1 MLTGPILVAELCV
14 ATEPLQPSEPL
25 PPLAAHEVAPVVDQ
39 VAVTDC
45 PVCIALGVTEKVL
58 MTGGGG
64 VLLTSTVTDTG
75 VLAPP
80 SPVHVSV
87 YTKFPAALIGPT
99 NSVDTGATAPLQLSA
114 PLPPL
119 AEQEV
124 APIDAQVSSV
134 EPPVGIVLGNAVS
147 SVMSGGTG
155 GTLLTL
161 RTTELGALGPPGPVQ
176 FNV

>member
-1 MLTGPILVAELCV
+1 VLTGPILVAELCV

-119 AEQEV
+119 ADV
-124 APIDAQVSSV
+124 PVPWPLP
-134 EPPVGIVLGNAVS
+134 EPPEPPAPTPLHRVTCCCACSRMRRIWGPTAH
-147 SVMSGGTG
+147 
-155 GTLLTL
+155 
-161 RTTELGALGPPGPVQ
+161 AL
-176 FNV
+176 

>member
-1 MLTGPILVAELCV
+1 
-14 ATEPLQPSEPL
+14 
-25 PPLAAHEVAPVVDQ
+25 
-39 VAVTDC
+39 
-45 PVCIALGVTEKVL
+45 

-87 YTKFPAALIGPT
+87 YTKFPAVLIGPT

-176 FNV
+176 FKV